1 MYFIEFFNLPNLYK
15 NFFTPWKA
23 ERERLKTLWKLRK
36 SSKTKTAKCSSQ
48 KHVSKPNVQVS
59 LALETVKGP
68 KSPTK
73 TSVKVSNVKCFPQS
87 ICSSETHLASQKWSF
102 SRITSRQICIV
113 THVQIWSQIKFV
125 PPKLSC
131 KQNCTLRQTDANR
144 WKYTTSKTPNELI
157 VKVNQQWTSTMSKS
171 PTRLSLERD
180 KRRC

>member
-102 SRITSRQICIV
+102 SRKNITSNLYRDARSNLITNQVC
-113 THVQIWSQIKFV
+113 TAKTLVQT
-125 PPKLSC
+125 KLYITSNRC
-131 KQNCTLRQTDANR
+131 QSLKVYNLQNT
-144 WKYTTSKTPNELI
+144 
-157 VKVNQQWTSTMSKS
+157 
-171 PTRLSLERD
+171 
-180 KRRC
+180 